1 MNNSKLG
8 GLVILV
14 LLRAALSSKNEQQLR
29 NSCLDVLLD
38 MSGKCYNDKNLYK
51 QNLFR
56 VFPIP

>member
-1 MNNSKLG
+1 MKNSKLG

-38 MSGKCYNDKNLYK
+38 MSGKCHND
-51 QNLFR
+51 
-56 VFPIP
+56 